1 MSRSSGVARPR
12 AARKSPEERAEEI
25 RSAAC
30 DLARNDGL
38 PALTLRSVAAR
49 IGVAPALVAHYEP
62 SMEELVATTFTAV
75 TTAEV
80 EEIAGLLVEAP
91 DATDKLRRLIATL
104 LEPSRDDVT
113 AAWADAYSLGRTN
126 EPLAAA
132 VRAVM
137 DSWQALVV
145 GVIEDGI
152 ASGEFTT
159 DEPADVA
166 WQFLGMVDGVNAH
179 ALVHYAG
186 TPDRGRLVRRALEN
200 ELGLAHGTLRTD
212 GETGS
217 EAGQQ
222 LER

>member
-1 MSRSSGVARPR
+1 MSRSSSAVRPR

-30 DLARNDGL
+30 ELARRDGL
-38 PALTLRSVAAR
+38 PVLTLRSVAAR

-62 SMEELVATTFTAV
+62 SMDELVAATFTTV
-75 TTAEV
+75 TNAEV
-80 EEIAGLLVEAP
+80 DEIAELLAEAP
-91 DATDKLRRLIATL
+91 SATDKLRRLVATL

-113 AAWADAYSLGRTN
+113 TVWADAFSLGRTN
-126 EPLAAA
+126 DSLAAA

-137 DSWQALVV
+137 DTWQTLVV
-145 GVIEDGI
+145 GVIEEGV

-179 ALVHYAG
+179 ALVRYAG
-186 TPDRGRLVRRALEN
+186 TPDRGRLVCRALEN
-200 ELGLAHGTLRTD
+200 ELGLAHGTLRIKS
-212 GETGS
+212 GMSSETT
-217 EAGQQ
+217 E
-222 LER
+222 